1 MLKRIICIL
10 SLLVLAAQ
18 SAFAGDITFENI
30 IRRDHPLRRGVS
42 LNVSD
47 SEAEEIDAE
56 CTISFFSDLSFEEY
70 LAEIILESEELPE
83 TISGLGTYGI
93 PRSEFADRY
102 FDVALKRPDILLS
115 TSYDVSEVLSG
126 TDIVESI
133 IPVYVVDSKAEA
145 DMARFQMEEAVKEY
159 TDLASA
165 YNTDLEKMLII
176 HDKMVADCVYDERVY
191 DKSVEQSVWETM
203 HHALGVLRDKKAVCQ
218 GYSQALYIIAKELG
232 IELDFCYS
240 ESGNHMWNY
249 VKLDEKW
256 YHMDMTNDDEALSG
270 GEAMHNYFMLSDN
283 SLSSSIHGSDR
294 RSFSGKTYNCTDT
307 KYESD
312 HFFNMLI
319 PFTAA
324 RGTDGCFSAPIEL
337 KDDEKG
343 ISGTAEFKSKSLYTG
358 AVISQLYLLENNLYY
373 LMYTTKAVET
383 PMFFYRYD
391 NKNKIGR
398 AFLQPLGEDVAGFL
412 RVAENIP
419 QVPMSFMAFLW
430 NKTNLTPYTEKA
442 VWTQN

>member
-10 SLLVLAAQ
+10 SILVLAAQ
-18 SAFAGDITFENI
+18 SAFAGDVTFENI
-30 IRRDHPLRRGVS
+30 IRRDTPLRRGVF

-47 SEAEEIDAE
+47 FEAEEIDAE
-56 CTISFFSDLSFEEY
+56 STISFFSDLSFEEY
-70 LAEIILESEELPE
+70 LAELILESEELPK

-93 PRSEFADRY
+93 SRSEFSNKY
-102 FDVALKRPDILLS
+102 FDIALKRPDMLLS
-115 TSYDVSEVLSG
+115 TSYGVSEVLSG

-133 IPVYVVDSKAEA
+133 IHVYVVDSKAEA
-145 DMARFQMEEAVKEY
+145 DTARSQMQKAVKEY

-165 YNTDLEKMLII
+165 YNTDLEKMLVI
-176 HDKMVADCVYDERVY
+176 HDKMVADCVYDDREDDEVV
-191 DKSVEQSVWETM
+191 DQGVWKTM

-240 ESGNHMWNY
+240 KSGHHMWNY
-249 VKLDEKW
+249 VKLDGEW
-256 YHMDMTNDDEALSG
+256 YHMDMTNDDPALAG
-270 GEAMHNYFMLSDN
+270 GEAIHDYFMLSDN
-283 SLSSSIHGSDR
+283 SLSSPIHGSDR

-324 RGTDGCFSAPIEL
+324 RGTDGCFSAPIEI

-343 ISGTAEFKSKSLYTG
+343 ISGTAEFKSESLYTG

-373 LMYTTKAVET
+373 LIYTTKAVEN
-383 PMFFYRYD
+383 PMLFYRFD
-391 NKNKIGR
+391 NKNQTKR
-398 AFLQPLGEDVAGFL
+398 ALLQPLNEDVAGSL
-412 RVAENIP
+412 RIAANIP
-419 QVPMSFMAFLW
+419 QTPMSFTAFLW

-442 VWTQN
+442 VWSQN

>member
-70 LAEIILESEELPE
+70 LAELILESEKLPE

-93 PRSEFADRY
+93 SKSEFSDRY

-115 TSYDVSEVLSG
+115 TSYRVSKVLSG

-145 DMARFQMEEAVKEY
+145 DTARRQMKEAVKEY

-165 YNTDLEKMLII
+165 YNTDLEKMLVI
-176 HDKMVADCVYDERVY
+176 HDKMVADCVYDDREDDEVV
-191 DKSVEQSVWETM
+191 DESVWKTM

-232 IELDFCYS
+232 IELDFCLS
-240 ESGNHMWNY
+240 ESGEHMWNY
-249 VKLDEKW
+249 VNLDDKW
-256 YHMDMTNDDEALSG
+256 YHMDMTNDDPALPG
-270 GEAMHNYFMLSDN
+270 GEAMHNYFMLSDD
-283 SLSSSIHGSDR
+283 SLSSPIHGSDR

-307 KYESD
+307 RYESD

-324 RGTDGCFSAPIEL
+324 RGTDGCFSAPIEI

-343 ISGTAEFKSKSLYTG
+343 ISGIAEFKSKSLYTG
-358 AVISQLYLLENNLYY
+358 AVISQLCLLENNLYY
-373 LMYTTKAVET
+373 LIYTTKTVET

-391 NKNKIGR
+391 NKNKTER
-398 AFLQPLGEDVAGFL
+398 VLLQPLDEDVAGFL
-412 RVAENIP
+412 SIAANIP
-419 QVPMSFMAFLW
+419 QLPMSFTAFLW

-442 VWTQN
+442 VWSQN

>member
-1 MLKRIICIL
+1 MLKRTICIL
-10 SLLVLAAQ
+10 SILVLAAQ

-30 IRRDHPLRRGVS
+30 IRRDPPLRSGVF

-47 SEAEEIDAE
+47 SPAEEIDAE
-56 CTISFFSDLSFEEY
+56 STISFFSELSFEEY
-70 LAEIILESEELPE
+70 ISALILESEELPE
-83 TISGLGTYGI
+83 IISGLGSYGI
-93 PRSEFADRY
+93 SQSEFADRY
-102 FDVALKRPDILLS
+102 FDIALKRPDILLS
-115 TSYDVSEVLSG
+115 TSYSVSKVLSG

-145 DMARFQMEEAVKEY
+145 DTARLQMQKAVKEY
-159 TDLASA
+159 TDLAST
-165 YNTDLEKMLII
+165 YNTDLEKMLVI
-176 HDKMVADCVYDERVY
+176 HDKMVADCVYDDREDDEVV
-191 DKSVEQSVWETM
+191 DQSVWKTM

-218 GYSQALYIIAKELG
+218 GYSQALYVIAKELG

-240 ESGNHMWNY
+240 ESGKHMWNY
-249 VKLDEKW
+249 VKLDREW
-256 YHMDMTNDDEALSG
+256 YHMDMTNDDPALAG

-324 RGTDGCFSAPIEL
+324 RGADGCFSAPIDI

-358 AVISQLYLLENNLYY
+358 AVVSQLCLLENNLYY
-373 LMYTTKAVET
+373 LIYTTRNIESSAL
-383 PMFFYRYD
+383 FYRYD
-391 NKNKIGR
+391 NENQTRKV
-398 AFLQPLGEDVAGFL
+398 PLRQLNEDTVGHLSIA
-412 RVAENIP
+412 ADIP
-419 QVPMSFMAFLW
+419 EFPMSFTAFLW
-430 NKTNLTPYTEKA
+430 NNTNLTPYTSKA
-442 VWTQN
+442 SWSQ